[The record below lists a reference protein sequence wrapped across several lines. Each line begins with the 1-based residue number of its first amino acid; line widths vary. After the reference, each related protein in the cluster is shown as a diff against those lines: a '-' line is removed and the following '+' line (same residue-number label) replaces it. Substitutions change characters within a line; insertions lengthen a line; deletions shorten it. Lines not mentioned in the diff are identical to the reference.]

1 MALSRARQRFIK
13 ATRVPD
19 DDIDL
24 ERAAL
29 YIAQEAY
36 PELAVEQFVEQLDKM
51 ADVVLQ
57 RLPEEAYPLRV
68 MKAISEYLF
77 GELGFSGNQLDYYNP
92 QNSFLNDVLT
102 RRSGI
107 PITLSLV
114 YLGIARRLD
123 FAMVG
128 IGMPGHFLIRP
139 TQGEMDLFVDPFN
152 GGEVLFLADCQER
165 FQSLFGEQ
173 LPLRP
178 EFLAPV
184 SNRQVLARILTNLKA
199 IYLHLGEL
207 DPLLAAID
215 RILILFPEAPIELR
229 DRGLLYFRCN
239 RWVESQQ
246 DLERYLAV
254 KPDAPDRPAIRGLLD
269 RIGQTPRDS

>member
-1 MALSRARQRFIK
+1 MALSRARQRFLK

-36 PELAVEQFVEQLDKM
+36 PTLEVEQFVEQLDKM
-51 ADVVLQ
+51 ADAVLQ

-68 MKAISEYLF
+68 IKAISQYLF
-77 GELGFSGNQLDYYNP
+77 EDLNFSGNQLDYYNP
-92 QNSFLNDVLT
+92 QNSFLNDVIE
-102 RRSGI
+102 RRCGI

-123 FAMVG
+123 FPMVG

-152 GGEVLFLADCQER
+152 RGEVLFLADCQER

-173 LPLRP
+173 MPLRP

-199 IYLHLGEL
+199 IYLQMGEL

-215 RILILFPEAPIELR
+215 RILILFPDAPIELR
-229 DRGLLYFRCN
+229 DRGLLYFRCD

-254 KPDAPDRPAIRGLLD
+254 KPDAPDRSAILGLLD
-269 RIGQTPRDS
+269 RIGQAPPAS